1 MMAAFRETAGVEA
14 DPIPMVKTGVFGR
27 FGGSGSTPTA
37 NGEAKMRI
45 AVAPG
50 RVETDSGRR

>member
-1 MMAAFRETAGVEA
+1 MAAFRETAGVEA